1 MSEKFLSNLKE
12 KIFTSR
18 WIIGGVFVL
27 LCTIFEIHGSSI
39 SIYADIL
46 QHPELSDIVFGKYR
60 PIRSDEW
67 IVFTP
72 FAFSQYFT
80 NFSLIS
86 DIVRGTATN
95 MFMTY
100 GQAVWHPAVIFRP
113 AEMGFLFFDQG
124 SGLAFFWMSRL
135 AILFLVSLEFARVI
149 LNVEKNSA

>member
-1 MSEKFLSNLKE
+1 M
-12 KIFTSR
+12 
-18 WIIGGVFVL
+18 

-46 QHPELSDIVFGKYR
+46 QHPELSDIIFGKYR
-60 PIRSDEW
+60 PIRSDEYV
-67 IVFTP
+67 VFTP

-100 GQAVWHPAVIFRP
+100 GQAV
-113 AEMGFLFFDQG
+113 
-124 SGLAFFWMSRL
+124 
-135 AILFLVSLEFARVI
+135 
-149 LNVEKNSA
+149 